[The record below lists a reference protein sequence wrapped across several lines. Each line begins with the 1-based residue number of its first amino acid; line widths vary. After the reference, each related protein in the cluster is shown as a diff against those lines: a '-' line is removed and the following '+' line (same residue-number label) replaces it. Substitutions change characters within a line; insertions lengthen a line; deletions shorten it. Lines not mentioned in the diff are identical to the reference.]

1 MCWKTKMIWRRLP
14 TGPPFKAISLNVDM
28 IILDTT
34 VYLYRHVSIT
44 IWEYAYRK
52 TLYNVYHIICKCI
65 FTAYLK
71 IVVRQTNQSIAQRR
85 TLKTTTKQTEVL
97 PRVVVCNIGRVT
109 TCKVNA
115 SEHATKRKQGCGG
128 TSSSTNCSNNKTWH
142 IQVESKKNKCVCKL
156 NIQVSGKSLSQ
167 TIILHIISYHSIGS
181 GCMTFHVLWSTY
193 VSIAVVM
200 TRLIWS
206 SLWHVN
212 VYIHSI
218 PVPPKV
224 EMKVKMNGQPW
235 KKNRHIIIRY
245 HCAVNRMGNRHVTCI
260 MYIFIYA

>member
-1 MCWKTKMIWRRLP
+1 
-14 TGPPFKAISLNVDM
+14 M

-34 VYLYRHVSIT
+34 VYLCRHVSIT

-71 IVVRQTNQSIAQRR
+71 IVVRQTNQFIAQRW

-115 SEHATKRKQGCGG
+115 SEQATKRKQGCGAHVPQ
-128 TSSSTNCSNNKTWH
+128 TIVATTKRNIYRSKLNRTNVYVFY
-142 IQVESKKNKCVCKL
+142 I

-167 TIILHIISYHSIGS
+167 TIISHIISYHSIGS
-181 GCMTFHVLWSTY
+181 GCMLHDLFMFCGLHMS
-193 VSIAVVM
+193 
-200 TRLIWS
+200 
-206 SLWHVN
+206 
-212 VYIHSI
+212 
-218 PVPPKV
+218 
-224 EMKVKMNGQPW
+224 Q
-235 KKNRHIIIRY
+235 
-245 HCAVNRMGNRHVTCI
+245 
-260 MYIFIYA
+260 

>member
-181 GCMTFHVLWSTY
+181 GCHDLSCSV
-193 VSIAVVM
+193 
-200 TRLIWS
+200 
-206 SLWHVN
+206 
-212 VYIHSI
+212 VYICLNSGGHDQIDLIFPLTCQRIYSLH
-218 PVPPKV
+218 PSPTKSGN
-224 EMKVKMNGQPW
+224 ESKDEW
-235 KKNRHIIIRY
+235 AALKKKQTY
-245 HCAVNRMGNRHVTCI
+245 HH
-260 MYIFIYA
+260 